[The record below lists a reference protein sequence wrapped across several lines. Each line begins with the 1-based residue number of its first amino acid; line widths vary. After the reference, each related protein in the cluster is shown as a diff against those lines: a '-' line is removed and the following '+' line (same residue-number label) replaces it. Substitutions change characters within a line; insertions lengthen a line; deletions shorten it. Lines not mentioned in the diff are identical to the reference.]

1 VCIVDHWRSQW
12 RIVADPPMLAIAHR
26 FGNQVADVRLAL
38 DAGVDLVEADVHYY
52 RRELEVRH
60 LKTLGPHLLW
70 DKGQVV
76 RREGLTLPDL
86 ATVLTALDGDSRIM
100 LDLKGRRAD
109 LAPQVAELLRGL
121 APASPVTV
129 CAKRWWMLDA
139 FAPDPQI
146 RVVLSAG
153 TRPGLLRLRRRL
165 RARPGSA
172 FGVSVRRSLLTPE
185 VVRELHRRVDRVLA
199 WPVDTRSDLDHARHL
214 GVSGV
219 ISKNLRLLAELVASR

>member
-1 VCIVDHWRSQW
+1 VCIADHRRSQW

-26 FGNQVADVRLAL
+26 FGNQVADIRVAL

-52 RRELEVRH
+52 RSELEVRH

-76 RREGLTLPDL
+76 RRQGITLPDL
-86 ATVLTALDGDSRIM
+86 AAVLSALDGDARMMI
-100 LDLKGRRAD
+100 DLKGRRAE
-109 LAPQVAELLRGL
+109 LAPQVAELLRAL
-121 APASPVTV
+121 APALPITV

-139 FAPDPQI
+139 FASDPPI

-153 TRPGLLRLRRRL
+153 TRSGLLRLRRRL

-199 WPVDTRSDLDHARHL
+199 WPVDTRGDLDHARHL
-214 GVSGV
+214 KVSGV
-219 ISKNLRLLAELVASR
+219 IGKNLPLLAEVVADR

>member
-1 VCIVDHWRSQW
+1 
-12 RIVADPPMLAIAHR
+12 MLAIAHR
-26 FGNQVADVRLAL
+26 FGNRVADVRLAL

-109 LAPQVAELLRGL
+109 LAPRVAELLRGL

-139 FAPDPQI
+139 FALDPQI

-165 RARPGSA
+165 RVSA
-172 FGVSVRRSLLTPE
+172 
-185 VVRELHRRVDRVLA
+185 A
-199 WPVDTRSDLDHARHL
+199 
-214 GVSGV
+214 
-219 ISKNLRLLAELVASR
+219 

>member
-1 VCIVDHWRSQW
+1 MDRCRSQW
-12 RIVADPPMLAIAHR
+12 RIVADLPMLAIAHR

-52 RRELEVRH
+52 RRDLEVRH

-76 RREGLTLPDL
+76 RREGMTLPDL
-86 ATVLTALDGDSRIM
+86 SAVLTALDGDSRIM
-100 LDLKGRRAD
+100 LDLKGRRAE
-109 LAPQVAELLRGL
+109 LAPQVAELLRDL

-139 FAPDPQI
+139 FASDPQI

-153 TRPGLLRLRRRL
+153 TRSGLWRLRRRL
-165 RARPGSA
+165 RTRSRSA
-172 FGVSVRRSLLTPE
+172 FGVSVRRSLLSPE
-185 VVRELHRRVDRVLA
+185 VVRELHRTVDRVLA
-199 WPVDTRSDLDHARHL
+199 WPVDTRRDLDHARHL
-214 GVSGV
+214 RVSGV
-219 ISKNLRLLAELVASR
+219 ISKNLPLLAEVVAAR

>member
-1 VCIVDHWRSQW
+1 MDRCRSQW

-76 RREGLTLPDL
+76 RREGMTLPDL
-86 ATVLTALDGDSRIM
+86 AAVLTALDGDSRIM
-100 LDLKGRRAD
+100 LDLKGKRAE
-109 LAPQVAELLRGL
+109 LAPQVAELLRDL

-139 FAPDPQI
+139 FASDPQI

-153 TRPGLLRLRRRL
+153 TRSGLWRLRRRL
-165 RARPGSA
+165 RAGPGSA
-172 FGVSVRRSLLTPE
+172 FGVSVRRTLLTPG

-199 WPVDTRSDLDHARHL
+199 WPVDTQSDLDHARHL
-214 GVSGV
+214 RVSGV
-219 ISKNLRLLAELVASR
+219 ISKNMSLLADVVAAR